1 MRPLLVCILLLAA
14 LSVPISSC
22 KTMKPVSL
30 DELRTLT
37 PEQVWVTNNDR
48 SVVLVTSPHVVGD
61 TLVGYVNGTYE
72 EMPSSQLKQVT
83 MERMATG
90 KTAVLVGVI
99 AVGFGGMVYALIG
112 GKGDTR
118 VCDPS
123 YCEEH
128 GEDPCC
134 A

>member
-1 MRPLLVCILLLAA
+1 MRPLVVCILLVAA
-14 LSVPISSC
+14 LSVPSC
-22 KTMKPVSL
+22 KTMKPVTL
-30 DELRTLT
+30 DELRTMK
-37 PEQVWVTNNDR
+37 PDQVWVTQSDQT
-48 SVVLVTSPHVVGD
+48 VVLVSTPQVVGD
-61 TLVGYVNGTYE
+61 TLVGYINGTYE
-72 EMPSSQLKQVT
+72 ELPAARVKQVT
-83 MERMATG
+83 MLRAATTR
-90 KTAVLVGVI
+90 TAALVAAV